1 MDKVRRAAFAK
12 EILANPLWEETFN
25 DLNAY
30 YYEQFRLASDLD
42 TQRRIAM
49 ANDILDDFRDTLQDA
64 VVNGVR
70 LGGDT

>member
-1 MDKVRRAAFAK
+1 MDKVRRAALAK
-12 EILANPLWEETFN
+12 EILTNPLWEETFN

>member
-1 MDKVRRAAFAK
+1 MDKVRRGALAK

-30 YYEQFRLASDLD
+30 YYEQFRLASDLE

-49 ANDILDDFRDTLQDA
+49 ANDLLDDFRDTLQEA